1 MYMRVQYHME
11 RSKTLHDYIDLS
23 EYAGVELEHGHNT
36 AGKLDMSNHSNL
48 GHFDPNSNTQ
58 NNYRD
63 MQTKING
70 AIADL
75 RNVASKEWRI

>member
-48 GHFDPNSNTQ
+48 GTSTLTATRRTTTGTCRPRLTGPW
-58 NNYRD
+58 
-63 MQTKING
+63 QT
-70 AIADL
+70 
-75 RNVASKEWRI
+75 